1 MNHSHVYKDVPAA
14 VVLDGMIREYGP
26 WRVFVAVLAA
36 LIRRRPGRAPPRPV
50 DLPDRL
56 RADVGLHPLPPPS
69 PRHWDIRL

>member
-1 MNHSHVYKDVPAA
+1 MNFSHVYKDVPPA
-14 VVLDGMIREYGP
+14 VALDGLIREYGL

-36 LIRRRPGRAPPRPV
+36 LIRRRPGRAPPLGDV
-50 DLPDRL
+50 PDRL